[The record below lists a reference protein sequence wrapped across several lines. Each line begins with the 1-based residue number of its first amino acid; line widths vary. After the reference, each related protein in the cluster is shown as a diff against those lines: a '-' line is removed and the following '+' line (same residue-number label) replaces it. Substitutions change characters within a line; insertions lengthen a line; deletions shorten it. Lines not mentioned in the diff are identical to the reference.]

1 MIFHTSDTMEAFDA
15 KLFVEHLCDEG
26 ATIKIEKI
34 E

>member
-1 MIFHTSDTMEAFDA
+1 MIFHTSDTIDAWDA
-15 KLFVEHLCDEG
+15 KLYVERLCDEG